1 MGSADVLLL
10 VLSLRQ
16 RLVLVVTFETLA
28 ALVRV
33 AVAAKL
39 NRERSRLWLD
49 LMQELC
55 GGMMGLGLMH
65 LMRLVEE
72 LRGGVVGRCL
82 LHLIEQLS

>member
-1 MGSADVLLL
+1 MGNADVLLL

-16 RLVLVVTFETLA
+16 HLVLVVTFKTFA

-33 AVAAKL
+33 AVAVKL

-49 LMQELC
+49 LMQKLC

-65 LMRLVEE
+65 LMGLVEE
-72 LRGGVVGRCL
+72 LCGGVVGRCF
-82 LHLIEQLS
+82 LHLIE